1 MTDTTAQKARFA
13 QDTLV
18 LLGLALAG
26 LVLVIAGPLLA
37 IPILGL
43 IGLPLALAGALAFT
57 LLAFGLGGFEVPAWR
72 QLAGV
77 ALGGAALCLLGRA
90 YLDGLGT
97 IAEHFLDRAGA
108 PPLSDLWLA
117 LPRLAMGA
125 CGLVGSIVLRRPG
138 AAGLAPGIASA
149 LIGALTIGLG
159 WGLLI
164 VLALL
169 GIPLGA

>member
-1 MTDTTAQKARFA
+1 MTDSTATQARTA

-37 IPILGL
+37 IPVIAL

-57 LLAFGLGGFEVPAWR
+57 LLALGLGGFEVPAWR
-72 QLAGV
+72 QLAGFVLAGV
-77 ALGGAALCLLGRA
+77 ALYLLGGA
-90 YLDGLGT
+90 YLRGLGT
-97 IAEHFLDRAGA
+97 IAEHFLDRDGA
-108 PPLSDLWLA
+108 PPLGALWSAVPWLA
-117 LPRLAMGA
+117 VGAGGLA
-125 CGLVGSIVLRRPG
+125 GSIVLRRPG
-138 AAGLAPGIASA
+138 ARGVGPGIAA
-149 LIGALTIGLG
+149 AILAVLTAGLG